1 MTIKDAINLQEA
13 LMVGLHETGKD
24 FPYRDELIPMMK
36 ESCKMAIEA
45 LKKQSQQENIC
56 EKCGKRLS
64 INSNDQS
71 IFCTRCGKAI
81 VWR

>member
-1 MTIKDAINLQEA
+1 MTNQQAIDMQKV
-13 LMVGLHETGKD
+13 LMTGLHETGKN
-24 FPYRDELIPMMK
+24 FPYRDSLIPLLK
-36 ESCKMAIEA
+36 ESCKMSIEA

-64 INSNDQS
+64 VNSNDQS
-71 IFCTRCGKAI
+71 IFCTRCGRTI